1 MFQPVFGAGPADGPT
16 KMLKRNLQKKKMLP
30 TEGRKPAVIP

>member
-30 TEGRKPAVIP
+30 TECRQLGLIP